1 MIYLRND
8 VLAWWHTWVMTYLR
22 DDILAWWH
30 TGGMPYCKK
39 VKRDRQMDG
48 QKMTKKR
55 LKMTQNDTK
64 NDWKWN
70 GWLKSTWKIW
80 KKVKVTVNDQKWQSV
95 IKRKKWQ
102 KTTKCHKRDLRN
114 VLKLMWYLVIYYST
128 FELLKK
134 AKNVKCDR
142 RTDRHSEL
150 VTYKV
155 ACKRTTETF

>member
-1 MIYLRND
+1 M
-8 VLAWWHTWVMTYLR
+8 TTYLG

-30 TGGMPYCKK
+30 TGLMTYWWDAILQKSKAWPTN
-39 VKRDRQMDG
+39 G
-48 QKMTKKR
+48 QTKNDKKR
-55 LKMTQNDTK
+55 LIMTQNDTK

-128 FELLKK
+128 FGLLKK

-150 VTYKV
+150 VTCKV